1 MSKIEERTELRRR
14 VTRFSRLENSKSGNP
29 RWELAFEDELSALR
43 TCCDSHAGFEVTGI
57 VDAVE
62 DGEVDRGTTTPG
74 APVPVVL
81 TLNGYH
87 GLIGVRRDE
96 EAEQ

>member
-1 MSKIEERTELRRR
+1 MSKIDERKELRRR
-14 VTRFSRLENSKSGNP
+14 VTRFSRLDNSKSGNP
-29 RWELAFEDELSALR
+29 RWELAFEGELSALR

-96 EAEQ
+96 EAGQ

>member
-1 MSKIEERTELRRR
+1 MSKIEERKELRRR
-14 VTRFSRLENSKSGNP
+14 VTSFTRLENSKSGNP

>member
-1 MSKIEERTELRRR
+1 MSKIEERKELRRR

-43 TCCDSHAGFEVTGI
+43 TCCDSHAGLEVTGI
-57 VDAVE
+57 VDGIE

-96 EAEQ
+96 EASR